1 MQRHQVAKALRFRRQ
16 TNRVRHGFNEE
27 GEDRRGLHY
36 RNNLRLRRV
45 QCVESAHSGDGANFP
60 IAWPENCAHTQ
71 ADDAVVFEDL
81 FFVGF
86 HMPPHPVLT
95 EILQIGKYI

>member
-1 MQRHQVAKALRFRRQ
+1 MEQVS
-16 TNRVRHGFNEE
+16 
-27 GEDRRGLHY
+27 Y
-36 RNNLRLRRV
+36 
-45 QCVESAHSGDGANFP
+45 FP